1 MKRKR
6 NRQMEMMN
14 DAVRNFFS
22 NQLSTKFSQMSF
34 LCACAVMST
43 CVRAVDITPSL
54 SVCAPEH
61 VIVAEE
67 EGEPQQ
73 NEHRQESCGGVANV
87 VR

>member
-34 LCACAVMST
+34 LCACAV
-43 CVRAVDITPSL
+43 VRAC
-54 SVCAPEH
+54 VCA
-61 VIVAEE
+61 
-67 EGEPQQ
+67 
-73 NEHRQESCGGVANV
+73 CG
-87 VR
+87 